1 MVERNTMKCEEEA
14 VDSLDVF
21 TQPNSE
27 DIFLDSLEPN
37 TFREKCEL
45 SVGQRSCFLN
55 INFLISHSLLC
66 NKLIIIILILTATL
80 VVKFLHTLYTIME
93 NWENQMASF

>member
-1 MVERNTMKCEEEA
+1 MVERNTMKCEEEE

-21 TQPNSE
+21 TQPTPE

-45 SVGQRSCFLN
+45 SVG
-55 INFLISHSLLC
+55 
-66 NKLIIIILILTATL
+66 
-80 VVKFLHTLYTIME
+80 
-93 NWENQMASF
+93 